1 MSNVATTSVL
11 PLDQVPD
18 LGREMSTRSER
29 ATAVRYGEVQSDPE
43 RYMLSADDAA
53 EDDRPDGPGAER
65 APKRMGQQ
73 QRKRKASW
81 GIPRSALQTLPIA

>member
-1 MSNVATTSVL
+1 
-11 PLDQVPD
+11 
-18 LGREMSTRSER
+18 MSTRSER

-43 RYMLSADDAA
+43 RYMLSADDDA

-81 GIPRSALQTLPIA
+81 GTPRSALQTLPIA